1 MYRDFQRADSDTR
14 MHTEA
19 PRLQPDESAALIL
32 LQYMSS
38 TELNEYANDNDKLDS
53 LIKDLHQVKTIQK
66 DKENVIVKNRSLAEY
81 NLSLQP
87 RFEELKREVATAYET
102 VNSLKMPL
110 AQDVAKLESLAGR
123 QSQEA
128 LVAVSQ
134 TEAATADES
143 SEDIADSFCDGN
155 TDIDTFV
162 KDYLEK
168 RTDAYIKKAKAE
180 KLAELVRQQGS
191 VPSQYQPNPVLPK
204 PVYGSG
210 SPGLPY
216 PPNNY
221 NTPAPMPGAYG
232 YQR

>member
-1 MYRDFQRADSDTR
+1 MYRDFQRSDSESR
-14 MHTEA
+14 MHVEA
-19 PRLQPDESAALIL
+19 PRLQPDEGAALALIH
-32 LQYMSS
+32 YMSS
-38 TELNEYANDNDKLDS
+38 SELREYSNDDEKLDS

-66 DKENVIVKNRSLAEY
+66 DKENIIVKNRSLAEF

-110 AQDVAKLESLAGR
+110 AQDIAKLDTVVGR
-123 QSQEA
+123 QSLET

-143 SEDIADSFCDGN
+143 SEEIADSFCEGN
-155 TDIDTFV
+155 ADIDTFV

-180 KLAELVRQQGS
+180 KLAELVRQQGTMS
-191 VPSQYQPNPVLPK
+191 HYQPNPVHPK
-204 PVYGSG
+204 PVYSSG
-210 SPGLPY
+210 STGLPY

-221 NTPAPMPGAYG
+221 SPMPGAYG
-232 YQR
+232 YPR